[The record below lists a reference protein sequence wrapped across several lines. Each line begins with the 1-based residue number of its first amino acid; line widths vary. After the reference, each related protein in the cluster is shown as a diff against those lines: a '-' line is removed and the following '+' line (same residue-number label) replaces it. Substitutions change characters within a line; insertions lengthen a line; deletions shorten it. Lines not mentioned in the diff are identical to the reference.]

1 MTDTPKQIQT
11 KINKYA
17 FSGGG
22 ATLEEHRRLGGDPE
36 VDVPYQYISFFME
49 DDEELENLAVEYR
62 SGRLLTGE
70 MKKKCIELMQKVV
83 REFQEVSA
91 TCESWMTHFVADFN
105 LTGSKSS
112 LGRKT

>member
-1 MTDTPKQIQT
+1 MSASNNESSIFMTDTPKQIQT

-17 FSGGG
+17 FSGGQ

-49 DDEELENLAVEYR
+49 DDKELEDLAVEYR

-83 REFQEVSA
+83 REFQEVS
-91 TCESWMTHFVADFN
+91 FVPENHDI
-105 LTGSKSS
+105 T
-112 LGRKT
+112 